1 MVWVGLGAGILTW
14 ALAVTQKI
22 SDADATV
29 NIFFI

>member
-14 ALAVTQKI
+14 ALVPTQNINEAK
-22 SDADATV
+22 ATV